1 MRSRAWRPPLPER
14 EQTGDRMESFFSP
27 LTILMLSISA
37 CILIG
42 AWLERVWGDAGQ
54 DKDGAS

>member
-1 MRSRAWRPPLPER
+1 MVPTLPER
-14 EQTGDRMESFFSP
+14 EQTGVRMESFFTP
-27 LTILMLSISA
+27 LTILMLSISG

-54 DKDGAS
+54 DKDEAS

>member
-1 MRSRAWRPPLPER
+1 
-14 EQTGDRMESFFSP
+14 MESFFTP
-27 LTILMLSISA
+27 LTILMLSISG

-54 DKDGAS
+54 DKDEAS